1 MGRVLVTILACFALG
16 SGAAAQDLP
25 VNVLDRSTV
34 SDDAYEETVLKDPD
48 ASGPGWR
55 VRIWT
60 APGQRDPEDPPLRAV
75 VVIDGQAD
83 VGVAAAMAR
92 QAGAVLADDRLIVVT
107 VSPADE
113 GVAQTFRRR
122 DWPPEERSAMARFL
136 RLDLIKR
143 LRGRPDVGS
152 VRLVGL
158 GRGADVALLVFSE
171 DPAAFDTVYA
181 KDYRLPQQVLTK
193 LSDDLPTGKG
203 GLVAKLNLSWTQ
215 NQGVADPS
223 AMIFLQTVQA
233 KSHPVEWKVN
243 ETDEQFL
250 WRSLFNP

>member
-1 MGRVLVTILACFALG
+1 
-16 SGAAAQDLP
+16 
-25 VNVLDRSTV
+25 
-34 SDDAYEETVLKDPD
+34 
-48 ASGPGWR
+48 
-55 VRIWT
+55 
-60 APGQRDPEDPPLRAV
+60 
-75 VVIDGQAD
+75 
-83 VGVAAAMAR
+83 
-92 QAGAVLADDRLIVVT
+92 
-107 VSPADE
+107 
-113 GVAQTFRRR
+113 
-122 DWPPEERSAMARFL
+122 MARFL

-193 LSDDLPTGKG
+193 LSDNLPTGKG